1 MTNQEDQDNLTAA
14 RDAYTAAKA
23 AYAAALAAPDENVT
37 RTAGAAFRRRI
48 LGQAS

>member
-1 MTNQEDQDNLTAA
+1 MNNQENQDRHAA
-14 RDAYTAAKA
+14 AWDAYTAAKA
-23 AYAAALAAPDENVT
+23 AYAAAPAAPDENVT